1 MKDLFYRCLMALAR
15 RLGSW
20 IFLLV
25 AWHVATGYFLLF
37 PRRVA
42 VSVRFYRR
50 LFPERPRRYAL
61 WCAWRQYH
69 RFVHVFLDRF
79 RLGEGD
85 DLPMTSEGWE
95 QIVAAS
101 RSGRGGIILMSHVG
115 SWEIAAQLL
124 KHKGEG
130 DPRMKLL
137 LYLGAKHKE
146 QIEKRQK
153 KSVEESGIRVIAVP
167 EDGGSAMD
175 ILEGLNFLREGGLVS
190 LTGDRLW
197 GRDQRAVTVRFAG
210 SEARIPEIPYIL
222 AMISGAPLL
231 IFFGYR
237 TGRGQYHLNTKPPL
251 YVVPAS
257 RAERGRA
264 IQAAAQAYADG
275 LAETVRAHP
284 SEWFHFEPFL
294 LKPDAI
300 PAEPAVDANAA
311 TNSLGKDIR

>member
-1 MKDLFYRCLMALAR
+1 MKDLFYRCLMLLSR
-15 RLGSW
+15 RFGNW

-25 AWHVATGYFLLF
+25 AWHVATGYFLFF

-50 LFPERPRRYAL
+50 LFPERSRGYAL

-69 RFVHVFLDRF
+69 RFVYCFLDRF
-79 RLGEGD
+79 RLAEGD
-85 DLPMTSEGWE
+85 ELTATCEGWE
-95 QIVAAS
+95 HIVTAT

-124 KHKGEG
+124 RRKGEG

-137 LYLGAKHKE
+137 LYLGEKHRE
-146 QIEKRQK
+146 QIEGRQK
-153 KSVEESGIRVIAVP
+153 RSVAESGIRVVSVP
-167 EDGGSAMD
+167 ENGGSAMD

-210 SEARIPEIPYIL
+210 GQARIPEVPYIL

-237 TGRGQYHLNTKPPL
+237 TGKGGYHLVVKPPIS
-251 YVVPAS
+251 VVAAS
-257 RAERGRA
+257 RAERRTA
-264 IQAAAQAYADG
+264 VEAAAQRYAD
-275 LAETVRAHP
+275 LLVETVRTHP
-284 SEWFHFEPFL
+284 DEWFHFEPFL
-294 LKPDAI
+294 
-300 PAEPAVDANAA
+300 
-311 TNSLGKDIR
+311 R